1 MYNEADGRSR
11 LSFEGASYSDLL
23 RGASNHEL
31 RNTTIN
37 CIRIEELEK
46 YPRPRRKESVISAS
60 WWHGA
65 REVPLSLPRLVNMP
79 RNAARRHP
87 MSWKSGPVPGS
98 QQSLLFCSCP
108 TDHPPRNHLL
118 SSRRS
123 SGIEG
128 PVSVGLL
135 LPARTGTHVRFR
147 MNICIW
153 SRLGSNSDHGVY
165 GIRRKKTW
173 CSCPRVA
180 AACERDF
187 SAYILFGS
195 VCESRAGEAMLA
207 KYHRARG

>member
-60 WWHGA
+60 GWHGA

-79 RNAARRHP
+79 RNAARRLQC
-87 MSWKSGPVPGS
+87 PGNLVRFQAAS
-98 QQSLLFCSCP
+98 SRCSSAHVRP
-108 TDHPPRNHLL
+108 ITPPRNHLL

-128 PVSVGLL
+128 PVSVGVL

-147 MNICIW
+147 MNIW
-153 SRLGSNSDHGVY
+153 SQLGSNSDHRGVQY
-165 GIRRKKTW
+165 PTEKDVVFMPP
-173 CSCPRVA
+173 S
-180 AACERDF
+180 
-187 SAYILFGS
+187 SSS
-195 VCESRAGEAMLA
+195 V
-207 KYHRARG
+207 